1 LPLQLAA
8 IRVIFPCCI
17 SFQQTAHSVKRVE
30 TARKELSREFTMQG
44 LLCGKDDPGPCRST
58 NDDLQYTVRK
68 EIILE

>member
-1 LPLQLAA
+1 VLYFFSADCTQ
-8 IRVIFPCCI
+8 R
-17 SFQQTAHSVKRVE
+17 KRVE